1 MTQTITRIVF
11 VLLCLALALPAAA
24 QDATLIADAKAAYDE
39 GDYQIAVDLL
49 EVGEVRS
56 AEGVRLLA
64 RAYWMLA
71 NYANVLRTCDGL
83 LKRDLPNDQTS
94 ECYALNAAAYASI
107 GDVEKADEAIAT
119 LDRITDANSYP
130 LLRANYLNDVGDGA
144 GAAALFE
151 TYVNSVSSDPIV
163 AEDAITRDV
172 SALVEIS
179 PNTVVVVS
187 LDVQNIEP
195 ITLESFS
202 VSGTVDSVIVLL
214 DPSGQP
220 IGGDDNSLMNGDS
233 ALSDVF
239 TSQTGTYRLLVTH
252 GMGDAEGMVQISWI
266 VRTADEYMTL
276 GDEAARVR
284 DFTRAEEYYQRALDL
299 GVNTPQLY
307 AALAS
312 VQYLTEQHDE
322 AIQSLNAALE
332 LSPENGYYYLSRAVS
347 YAELGNVE
355 QALRDAEKGFDL
367 AGGDGSAHLSRGI
380 VYTLAGEPA
389 LAAADYM
396 VWINANQS
404 ITQSGTISVSTP
416 VEVPMSRGS
425 VFNLTFEGTAGQTVT
440 FEAITQRTTSGVE
453 PAPDVDDADPLLVIL
468 SPNGDPL
475 AGDDDGYLNYTRGTD
490 ASVTF
495 TLPEDGTYTL
505 VVSHAGGGYYG
516 DVDITMTISQ

>member
-1 MTQTITRIVF
+1 
-11 VLLCLALALPAAA
+11 
-24 QDATLIADAKAAYDE
+24 
-39 GDYQIAVDLL
+39 
-49 EVGEVRS
+49 
-56 AEGVRLLA
+56 
-64 RAYWMLA
+64 
-71 NYANVLRTCDGL
+71 
-83 LKRDLPNDQTS
+83 
-94 ECYALNAAAYASI
+94 
-107 GDVEKADEAIAT
+107 
-119 LDRITDANSYP
+119 
-130 LLRANYLNDVGDGA
+130 
-144 GAAALFE
+144 
-151 TYVNSVSSDPIV
+151 
-163 AEDAITRDV
+163 
-172 SALVEIS
+172 
-179 PNTVVVVS
+179 
-187 LDVQNIEP
+187 VQNIEP

-322 AIQSLNAALE
+322 AVQSLNAALE